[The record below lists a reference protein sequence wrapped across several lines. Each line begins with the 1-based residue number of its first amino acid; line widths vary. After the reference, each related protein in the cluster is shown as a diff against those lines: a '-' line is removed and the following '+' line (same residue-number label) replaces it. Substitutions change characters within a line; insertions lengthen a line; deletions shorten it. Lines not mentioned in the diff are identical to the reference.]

1 MVNLKFYGCLSLTLF
16 MCVGCAHQA
25 NNEDTKSSENIAV
38 INDSYTGSMRSD
50 RAQIVAVDGDY
61 FGGSK
66 PEQVEVLPGTHSVT
80 INCWHGY
87 FDRDRHGLQG
97 RVGSVEFD
105 AQAGREYKAFCSTS
119 RGRYVRWIV
128 DVATDEIVGGKNQ

>member
-1 MVNLKFYGCLSLTLF
+1 
-16 MCVGCAHQA
+16 
-25 NNEDTKSSENIAV
+25 
-38 INDSYTGSMRSD
+38 MRSD
-50 RAQIVAVDGDY
+50 KAQILAVDGDN

-80 INCWHGY
+80 IYCWHGY

-119 RGRYVRWIV
+119 NGRYVRWIV
-128 DVATDEIVGGKNQ
+128 DLSTEEIVGGKSE